1 MNKILVRIF
10 ESYTFLFLSS
20 AGLIMSPSVVLAQDF
35 SEEAKQEIT
44 DILDRSQK
52 EFNIPGFV
60 ALVTNSEGEIYAE
73 AFGFSDVAN
82 KSPMQVD
89 NIFAIASMTKPI
101 TSTAA
106 MILIEDGKLSLE
118 DPISSHIEDL
128 PPFEIFDEFDFV
140 NGTYTTERASN
151 EVTIKQLLTHTSG
164 LAYNFN
170 SKEIAAAGLP
180 LTGAISSDRFL
191 LQHEPG
197 EKWTYGPSTN
207 LIGDLVEEISGKGLL
222 EFMEDEI
229 FTPLGMTETFYN
241 VPQNSM
247 DRVVTTHIKIGD
259 NFMERPKPEQI
270 IQPEEGHGGLSSTA
284 RDYAKFMRLYLKS
297 GAVDSGENLLSPE
310 TIELITTN
318 SIGSLRAELQ
328 PEAMP
333 NLSKAF
339 PQGAGIDTWGLGFQI
354 SESQDEDKR
363 APGSLSWAGLFNTK
377 FWIDRE
383 RNIAALL
390 LMQYLPFEDESHLE
404 VLERFEGAIYS
415 RLLSD

>member
-1 MNKILVRIF
+1 MNKILGRIF

-35 SEEAKQEIT
+35 SEKAKQEISG
-44 DILDRSQK
+44 ILDLSQK

-60 ALVTNSEGEIYAE
+60 ALVTNSEREIYAE

-106 MILIEDGKLSLE
+106 MILIEGGKVSLE
-118 DPISSHIEDL
+118 DPISSHIENL

-140 NGTYTTERASN
+140 NGTYTTQRALN

-164 LAYNFN
+164 MAYNFN
-170 SKEIAAAGLP
+170 SKELAAAGLP
-180 LTGAISSDRFL
+180 LTGAISADRFL

-229 FTPLGMTETFYN
+229 FTPLGMTETFYT
-241 VPQNSM
+241 VPHNSM
-247 DRVVTTHIKIGD
+247 ERVVTTHIKIGD

-270 IQPEEGHGGLSSTA
+270 IQPVEGHGGLSSTA
-284 RDYAKFMRLYLKS
+284 RDYAKFMRLYLRS
-297 GAVDSGENLLSPE
+297 GAIDSGKNLISPE
-310 TIELITTN
+310 TIELMTTN
-318 SIGSLRAELQ
+318 NMGSLKAELQ

-333 NLSKAF
+333 NLAKAF

-354 SESQDEDKR
+354 SESQGKDRR

-383 RNIAALL
+383 NNIAALL

-404 VLERFEGAIYS
+404 VLDRFEEAIYS